1 MCMKLSPTKLGST
14 YFQAT
19 RLTTKSNGVIFNC
32 SSVIIKIAMKK
43 NQSLINKNGGLTTQ
57 NLKSEIRIKFCSSK
71 SSITPLSDPL
81 VTIMYGTVTKRSNV
95 H

>member
-43 NQSLINKNGGLTTQ
+43 NQSMINNNGGLTTVKTCNHRNP
-57 NLKSEIRIKFCSSK
+57 NLVVNPTC
-71 SSITPLSDPL
+71 
-81 VTIMYGTVTKRSNV
+81 
-95 H
+95 